1 MANGKKSFVI
11 YCDIIHSIDHL
22 TNSEKG
28 QLFQHL
34 LEYVN
39 DMKPVLED
47 RVLLSAWKPIE
58 RQLKRDL
65 EKWEGI
71 REKRSKAG
79 IKSAEKRANKKQQV
93 LTSVNKCQQSSTNS
107 TVNDNVNVNVNVSVI
122 DYDKFLD
129 WFNSTRTKYLEIP
142 SNINRLT
149 QQDKRNLNKLK
160 ESYSNDDFNL
170 ALYNLCNDKWANE
183 SNQIIPKHFLNID
196 NFNKYLSMTKKPLLK
211 RSQKILKGWE
221 V

>member
-1 MANGKKSFVI
+1 MRAFLYKHSMANGKKSFVI

-39 DMKPVLED
+39 DMNPVLKD

-71 REKRSKAG
+71 RKKRSKAG
-79 IKSAEKRANKKQQV
+79 KVSAKKRQQV
-93 LTSVNKCQQSSTNS
+93 LTSVNISNKAQQ
-107 TVNDNVNVNVNVSVI
+107 I
-122 DYDKFLD
+122 QL
-129 WFNSTRTKYLEIP
+129 
-142 SNINRLT
+142 
-149 QQDKRNLNKLK
+149 
-160 ESYSNDDFNL
+160 
-170 ALYNLCNDKWANE
+170 
-183 SNQIIPKHFLNID
+183 
-196 NFNKYLSMTKKPLLK
+196 
-211 RSQKILKGWE
+211 
-221 V
+221 